1 MRRGE
6 NPPSSITADNPY
18 FQSKPLQTA
27 SASITELPS
36 TSPPD
41 VKPLLQS
48 RLSSGS
54 GASPSF
60 HHILNEPNSAPSFTQ
75 FETST
80 DATPSNPLSSY
91 PAPPPSSVPPPA
103 STSSLTATPQ
113 NPIDIDMNQI
123 DSFDFDAPFDFSE
136 SMALPPLFASLLDDI
151 SVPPSSSNNPDETN
165 GISSTAQTAPQTD
178 SLDCEC
184 GDGEESVSA
193 PQTRRGS
200 KPDSSTR
207 DKSDEGM
214 NEEDDSDSIVPR
226 NFRIPCDKPECDF
239 TAVSCALPIPWRPPN
254 APLGSVDKDLWIAQ
268 KCWAKLVSHPLFNDC
283 DSVSLPFLF
292 LLCSKFESES

>member
-1 MRRGE
+1 LRRGE
-6 NPPSSITADNPY
+6 NPPSSITADSPY
-18 FQSKPLQTA
+18 FRPDSASKATA
-27 SASITELPS
+27 SISTLPS

-60 HHILNEPNSAPSFTQ
+60 HHILNEPNSAPPFTQ
-75 FETST
+75 FEPSADASEST
-80 DATPSNPLSSY
+80 YPLPSSSAV
-91 PAPPPSSVPPPA
+91 PPPPSS
-103 STSSLTATPQ
+103 SSLTATPQ
-113 NPIDIDMNQI
+113 NPIDIDMNQL

-136 SMALPPLFASLLDDI
+136 SMALPPLFASLLDDV
-151 SVPPSSSNNPDETN
+151 SVPPSSSNNPEETN
-165 GISSTAQTAPQTD
+165 GNSTAQTAPQSD
-178 SLDCEC
+178 SLDCGC
-184 GDGEESVSA
+184 GDGDETVSI
-193 PQTRRGS
+193 PQTRRAS
-200 KPDSSTR
+200 KQDEGN
-207 DKSDEGM
+207 KDEGM
-214 NEEDDSDSIVPR
+214 QDEEDETTVPP

-283 DSVSLPFLF
+283 DSVCLPSPS
-292 LLCSKFESES
+292 SKCL